1 MDSYTRRTRF
11 TSKPKKDFSSGV
23 FWLLLL
29 SGFVVLGACIVVPAW
44 LNCQQLAA
52 QQLRLSGQLAQLRMS
67 NEQHAEAI
75 EAARHDAAF
84 NERLLIEELNYHR
97 PGEQALL
104 VSPEMKPVPAT
115 SANNHVFRKAPAWLQ
130 AFAQRD
136 TRNILLVMSTGLV
149 LFAFVYYRPTKR
161 SDRPSSIPVC
171 PTSARFVNPT

>member
-1 MDSYTRRTRF
+1 MASDTRRTRSS
-11 TSKPKKDFSSGV
+11 SKPKKDFSSGV

-52 QQLRLSGQLAQLRMS
+52 QQLGLTRQLAQLSMS
-67 NEQHAEAI
+67 NEHHAEAI
-75 EAARHDAAF
+75 EAARYNAAF

-104 VSPEMKPVPAT
+104 VSPEMKSVPAT
-115 SANNHVFRKAPAWLQ
+115 SGSNRVSCNAPAWLG